1 MNDSSLDII
10 NPDSS
15 SANAP
20 EPPLTP
26 QAPASPPAPQ
36 HLPRVGPSF
45 GWLLLFFV
53 LFFASAVF
61 YVVGYGA
68 VLGYQSAVQGV
79 ALPDPA
85 QIEVM
90 IQEHLGQPNGLA
102 GLYLLQCLI
111 LLPVIAAVAHFR
123 TQHWSVTLGFR
134 RFAVQSLAVWM
145 MIWLAY
151 LAITYVINLLADVD
165 PGDFMRSLNGSQ
177 HFGAALVLVIGAP
190 LLEELIF
197 RGYLFKAWRHSRLGL
212 SGTLLL
218 TSLLFTALHLSQYN
232 WIYLSMIFVLSLILG
247 LAREKSGSIW
257 VPLAIHAA
265 NNLVATVTIIYLGML

>member
-10 NPDSS
+10 NPDST
-15 SANAP
+15 SANAS
-20 EPPLTP
+20 EPPLAP
-26 QAPASPPAPQ
+26 QASASPSAPQ

-45 GWLLLFFV
+45 GWLMLFLV

-79 ALPDPA
+79 ALPEQS

-90 IQEHLGQPNGLA
+90 IQKHLGEPDGLA

-123 TQHWSVTLGFR
+123 TQHWSVTLGFK
-134 RFAVQSLAVWM
+134 RFALQSLAVWM
-145 MIWLAY
+145 LVWLAY
-151 LAITYVINLLADVD
+151 LAITYVINLLAQVD

-177 HFGAALVLVIGAP
+177 HLGAALVLVIGAP

-218 TSLLFTALHLSQYN
+218 TSVLFTALHLSQYN
-232 WIYLSMIFVLSLILG
+232 WTYLSMIFALSLILG
-247 LAREKSGSIW
+247 LAREKSGSVW

>member
-15 SANAP
+15 GANAS
-20 EPPLTP
+20 EPALAP

-36 HLPRVGPSF
+36 SLPRLGPSF
-45 GWLLLFFV
+45 GWLMLFMV

-79 ALPDPA
+79 ALPEPA

-90 IQEHLGQPNGLA
+90 IQKHLGEPDGLA

-134 RFAVQSLAVWM
+134 RFALQSLAVWM
-145 MIWLAY
+145 LVWLAY
-151 LAITYVINLLADVD
+151 LAITYVINLLAQVD
-165 PGDFMRSLNGSQ
+165 PGDFMRSLNGSR
-177 HFGAALVLVIGAP
+177 HLGAALVLVIGAP

-218 TSLLFTALHLSQYN
+218 TSVLFTALHLSQYN
-232 WIYLSMIFVLSLILG
+232 WTYLSMIFALSLILG

-257 VPLAIHAA
+257 VSLAIHAA
-265 NNLVATVTIIYLGML
+265 NNLVATITIIYLGML